1 MAVVVFLLFL
11 CGHSQ
16 AVAGLLQGPDP
27 VPLLSCQ
34 DTARGAMTAVEAPAT
49 PASRQ

>member
-1 MAVVVFLLFL
+1 MRTSTWPAL
-11 CGHSQ
+11 
-16 AVAGLLQGPDP
+16 GLLQGPDP